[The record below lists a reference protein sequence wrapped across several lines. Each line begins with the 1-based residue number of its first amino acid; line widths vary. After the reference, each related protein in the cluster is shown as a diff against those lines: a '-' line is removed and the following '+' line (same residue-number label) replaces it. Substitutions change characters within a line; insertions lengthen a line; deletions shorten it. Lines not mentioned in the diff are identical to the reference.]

1 MARGILMKNQT
12 DGQSS
17 GGQTPFGAARRNF
30 VRQTGFTLLALAG
43 LLSAAACSST
53 GGGAADPAIAP
64 AAAPGPRSLQVTVS
78 ASADVNPGPTG
89 KAAPLTVQLYV
100 LRSPGKFQSLDY
112 FGLKDRGA
120 SELASDLVTSSSVS
134 VRPGE
139 KKTVTLTAGPDA
151 GYIGVA
157 AGYREIDSAQ
167 WRSQTDIGEAT
178 NFEVRAGKS
187 SVSISKR

>member
-1 MARGILMKNQT
+1 MQDQMDRDKLDHQKPSRESRRQLMRVAVFFPAVLAGVLSLAACT
-12 DGQSS
+12 SS
-17 GGQTPFGAARRNF
+17 G
-30 VRQTGFTLLALAG
+30 
-43 LLSAAACSST
+43 
-53 GGGAADPAIAP
+53 GGGAAPSLDP
-64 AAAPGPRSLQVTVS
+64 AAAPPAAPRSLQITIS
-78 ASADVNPGPTG
+78 ASADINPGPSG
-89 KAAPLTVQLYV
+89 KAAPLSISLYV

>member
-1 MARGILMKNQT
+1 MQNQMDAGNIDHQKRSFT
-12 DGQSS
+12 SRRR
-17 GGQTPFGAARRNF
+17 FIRAA
-30 VRQTGFTLLALAG
+30 VLAPVMLTG
-43 LLSAAACSST
+43 LLSLAACTSS
-53 GGGAADPAIAP
+53 GGGAAPSLDP
-64 AAAPGPRSLQVTVS
+64 AAAPSPAAPRGLQITVS
-78 ASADVNPGPTG
+78 ASADINPGPSG
-89 KAAPLTVQLYV
+89 KAAPLSITLYV

-112 FGLKDRGA
+112 FGLKDRGS

-139 KKTVTLTAGPDA
+139 KKTVSLTAGPDA

-157 AGYREIDSAQ
+157 AGYREIDSAN

>member
-1 MARGILMKNQT
+1 MQNQMGINDLGHQEPERESRRRFMRLAAIAPAMLVGVFSLAACT
-12 DGQSS
+12 SS
-17 GGQTPFGAARRNF
+17 G
-30 VRQTGFTLLALAG
+30 
-43 LLSAAACSST
+43 
-53 GGGAADPAIAP
+53 GGGAAPSLDPAAAP
-64 AAAPGPRSLQVTVS
+64 AAAAPRSLQITVS
-78 ASADVNPGPTG
+78 ASADINPGASG
-89 KAAPLTVQLYV
+89 KAAPLSVTLYV

-112 FGLKDRGA
+112 FSLKDSGA

-139 KKTVTLTAGPDA
+139 KKTVTLSAGPDA

>member
-1 MARGILMKNQT
+1 MQNQT
-12 DGQSS
+12 DRQVS
-17 GGQTPFGAARRNF
+17 GVQAPFGAARRNF
-30 VRQTGFTLLALAG
+30 VRHGACTLLALAG
-43 LLSAAACSST
+43 LLSAAACTST
-53 GGGAADPAIAP
+53 GGGAVPGIEP
-64 AAAPGPRSLQVTVS
+64 AAAASGPRSLQVTIS
-78 ASADVNPGPTG
+78 ASADINPGPAG
-89 KAAPLTVQLYV
+89 KAAPLTIQLYV

-112 FGLKDRGA
+112 FGLKDNGA

-139 KKTVTLTAGPDA
+139 KKTVTLTAGADA

-167 WRSQTDIGEAT
+167 WRSQTDIGDAA

>member
-1 MARGILMKNQT
+1 MVKEILMQNQT
-12 DGQSS
+12 ESAILELQKRRGTSRRSFLQVAAFAPAALFLISACTSS
-17 GGQTPFGAARRNF
+17 G
-30 VRQTGFTLLALAG
+30 
-43 LLSAAACSST
+43 
-53 GGGAADPAIAP
+53 GGGAAPSLDP
-64 AAAPGPRSLQVTVS
+64 AAAPPAAAPRSLQITVS
-78 ASADVNPGPTG
+78 ASADVNPGPSG
-89 KAAPLTVQLYV
+89 KAAPLSVTLYV

-112 FGLKDRGA
+112 FGLKDRGS
-120 SELASDLVTSSSVS
+120 SELASDLLTSSSVS

-139 KKTVTLTAGPDA
+139 KKTVSLTAGPDA

>member
-1 MARGILMKNQT
+1 MQNQMESAILEHQKLHAT
-12 DGQSS
+12 PRRSFLRAAAFAPAALAALFLVSACTSS
-17 GGQTPFGAARRNF
+17 G
-30 VRQTGFTLLALAG
+30 
-43 LLSAAACSST
+43 
-53 GGGAADPAIAP
+53 GGGAAPSLDP
-64 AAAPGPRSLQVTVS
+64 AAAPPAAATRSLQITVS
-78 ASADVNPGPTG
+78 ASADINPGPSG
-89 KAAPLTVQLYV
+89 KAAPLSITLYV

-112 FGLKDRGA
+112 FGLKDRGS

-139 KKTVTLTAGPDA
+139 KKTVSLTAAPDA

-167 WRSQTDIGEAT
+167 WRSQTDIGDAT

>member
-1 MARGILMKNQT
+1 MQNQM
-12 DGQSS
+12 DAVNIDHQKRAGV
-17 GGQTPFGAARRNF
+17 ARRQF
-30 VRQTGFTLLALAG
+30 MRATVLAPLMLSG
-43 LLSAAACSST
+43 LLSLAACTSS
-53 GGGAADPAIAP
+53 GGGAAPSLDP
-64 AAAPGPRSLQVTVS
+64 AAAPPPAAPRSLQITVS
-78 ASADVNPGPTG
+78 ASADINPGPSG
-89 KAAPLTVQLYV
+89 KAAPLSITLYV

-112 FGLKDRGA
+112 FGLKDRGS

-139 KKTVTLTAGPDA
+139 KKTVSLTAGPDA

-157 AGYREIDSAQ
+157 AGYREIDSAN
-167 WRSQTDIGEAT
+167 WRAQTDIGEAT